1 MRDFEC
7 LCDWRSNLGHENK
20 TKRLTWSCEGSPLF
34 QELMS
39 DSVRKKKNGYFVV
52 HVKPKPHEHFQFDF
66 YRSIEFWVLTY
77 QIVTYTKEAVI
88 ASQFIPQVSL
98 DSIKVNFS
106 NEGYKFDLHCCD
118 YIINRAFH
126 TKKLLKWNGLVVHWC
141 LYNK

>member
-1 MRDFEC
+1 M
-7 LCDWRSNLGHENK
+7 K
-20 TKRLTWSCEGSPLF
+20 TRQKDLLDHVKVVLYFRNWCQTLWE
-34 QELMS
+34 
-39 DSVRKKKNGYFVV
+39 KKKNGYFVV

-126 TKKLLKWNGLVVHWC
+126 TKKLLKWNCLVVHCC